1 MRVVFLGPP
10 GAGKG
15 TQAKLLA
22 EDGGVP
28 HLSTGDML
36 RAAKS
41 AGTPVGMQAKEF
53 MDRGVLAPDEVVDAI
68 VSERLEQADA
78 RNGFILDGYP
88 RTLAQAHTLG
98 RLLADNAM
106 PLTAV
111 LSLDVDDEVLVA
123 RISARGEGRA
133 DDAPEVI
140 QTRLDVYR
148 ENTAPLIHHYGAQG
162 LLRRIDG
169 NQTIDEVHEA
179 VRAAME
185 SQTA

>member
-1 MRVVFLGPP
+1 
-10 GAGKG
+10 
-15 TQAKLLA
+15 
-22 EDGGVP
+22 
-28 HLSTGDML
+28 ML
-36 RAAKS
+36 RAAIG
-41 AGTPVGMQAKEF
+41 AGNEVGQRAKAIMEA
-53 MDRGVLAPDEVVDAI
+53 GALVPDEVVDAI
-68 VSERLEQADA
+68 VAERLRQADA

-88 RTLAQAHTLG
+88 RTLAQAHTLS

-123 RISARGEGRA
+123 RIGARGEGRA

-148 ENTAPLIHHYGAQG
+148 KNTAPLIQHYGAQG

-169 NQTIDEVHEA
+169 NQTIDAVHEA